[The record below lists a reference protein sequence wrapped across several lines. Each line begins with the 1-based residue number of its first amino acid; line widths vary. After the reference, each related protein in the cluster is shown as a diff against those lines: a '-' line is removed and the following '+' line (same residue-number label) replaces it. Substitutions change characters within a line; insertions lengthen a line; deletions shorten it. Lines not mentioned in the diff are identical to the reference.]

1 MANAQLPQRIAY
13 PTSSTATG
21 ELFNYLTRLA
31 LLLNSMPVTS
41 YTSYNGGPNSNLTG
55 NPGDLAINV
64 VSSAQTK
71 RLYIKEL
78 GSGNTGWV
86 SVSTIA

>member
-1 MANAQLPQRIAY
+1 MANQLPQRIEY
-13 PTSSTATG
+13 PSASAATG

-31 LLLNSMPVTS
+31 LAVNQMPTFS

-55 NPGDLAINV
+55 APGDICVNI

-86 SVSTIA
+86 SVATVP